1 MRGVP
6 STPFELPLGSCNR
19 RFRWSLTKRHVHR
32 LFQEGQTDVG
42 WPGLER
48 FAKPRKLSDS
58 DRGFAQC
65 GSSPGH
71 PRLKQAMA
79 LDEKMRAKVAHLLT
93 KESNQEGLPFH
104 RLNAAIMRI
113 LIVEDEE
120 ALALGL
126 KFNFEQEG
134 YEVLLAGDGPTA
146 MKLFQESS
154 PPVNLIILDLMLPG
168 MSGYEI
174 CKAIRVTDKTVPI
187 LVLSARTLSED
198 RMHAFDCGTDQYI
211 TKPFVLPELLNRVK
225 NLLERHKTLLTAA
238 KSDAPEPAAVAR
250 YEFQHFRLD
259 PQSFEV
265 VTGDRRQSLTT
276 QEMQLLRYFIEHEG
290 EVLSRYRILEEVWD
304 ENVDV
309 TTRTIDNFVLR
320 LRKLIEPDPAR
331 PQYILSVRGTGYR
344 FVSGRTTAGDKT
356 S

>member
-1 MRGVP
+1 MIG
-6 STPFELPLGSCNR
+6 EI
-19 RFRWSLTKRHVHR
+19 
-32 LFQEGQTDVG
+32 QTE
-42 WPGLER
+42 P
-48 FAKPRKLSDS
+48 
-58 DRGFAQC
+58 
-65 GSSPGH
+65 
-71 PRLKQAMA
+71 
-79 LDEKMRAKVAHLLT
+79 VADT
-93 KESNQEGLPFH
+93 
-104 RLNAAIMRI
+104 MRI

-120 ALALGL
+120 ALAQGL

-134 YEVLLAGDGPTA
+134 YDVLLAGDGPTA
-146 MKLFQESS
+146 LKLFEES
-154 PPVNLIILDLMLPG
+154 PTPVDLLILDLMLPG

-174 CKAIRVTDKTVPI
+174 CTSIRQKNKTVPI

-211 TKPFVLPELLNRVK
+211 TKPFVLPELLNRVR

-238 KSDAPEPAAVAR
+238 SDDGARPETLSEYDFPD
-250 YEFQHFRLD
+250 FRVDL
-259 PQSFEV
+259 QSFEV
-265 VTGDRRQSLTT
+265 ITGDRRQSLTT

-304 ENVDV
+304 EHIDV

-344 FVSGRTTAGDKT
+344 FVSGRKD
-356 S
+356 